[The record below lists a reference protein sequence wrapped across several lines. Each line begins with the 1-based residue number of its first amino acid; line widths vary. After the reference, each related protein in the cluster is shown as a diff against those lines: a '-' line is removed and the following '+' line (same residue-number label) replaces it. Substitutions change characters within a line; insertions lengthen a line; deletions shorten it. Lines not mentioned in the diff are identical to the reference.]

1 MRRHSNS
8 VDSHDTVELFDTA
21 AAPSASDGSP

>member
-8 VDSHDTVELFDTA
+8 IDSDDTVELLETA
-21 AAPSASDGSP
+21 AAPSTSDGSP

>member
-8 VDSHDTVELFDTA
+8 IDSDDTVELFDTA